1 MEFLLRDL
9 LFSEDPMSC
18 VFQQLL
24 KQLLFVSSGDNN
36 LVMFHL

>member
-9 LFSEDPMSC
+9 LFSEDPMSY